1 MRSVHLRRSSRSSRC
16 SRHGFTLIELLVV
29 IAIIA
34 VLIALLLP
42 AVQQARAAA
51 WRTQSR
57 NNLHNLALA
66 AANFEST
73 FNYLPTSGGYDQT
86 GGYNVS
92 PYQSSV
98 NGVVTAT
105 PKVTTYAAAGWN
117 YAPRWGDPAREPRYQ
132 LGSTFF
138 SLLPYLEQTSLFN
151 DPLKC
156 YATSLPVFQMASRR
170 SGAFIIPATDPFY
183 AGWSYDSA
191 GLGAAGRTDY
201 AANDQVFKTTY
212 NLADWG
218 NPQKMRDLIDGTSNT
233 IVFGEKAMAQKGWQ
247 GGGLYWDE
255 PWVMGGTGGAGRCGN
270 ELYSDFM
277 LNSFPNRASD
287 ITIIVPANNTCGGGN
302 WGSPDSSGAQVGFAD
317 GSVRTLSY
325 SMNTTVLAY
334 MIQPKDGQVIG
345 E

>member
-1 MRSVHLRRSSRSSRC
+1 MRTLRLRPTKPTVAASRR
-16 SRHGFTLIELLVV
+16 GFTLIELLVV

-73 FNYLPTSGGYDQT
+73 FGYLPTSGGYDQT

-92 PYQSSV
+92 PYQSTV
-98 NGVVTAT
+98 NGVVTT
-105 PKVTTYAAAGWN
+105 MPKVTTYAALGWD
-117 YAPRWGDPAREPRYQ
+117 YSPRWGDPADEPRFQ
-132 LGSTFF
+132 LGSTFY
-138 SLLPYLEQTSLFN
+138 SLLPYLEQTALYN

-156 YATSLPVFQMASRR
+156 FATSLPVLQMASRR
-170 SGAFIIPATDPFY
+170 GGAFVIPATDPFY

-191 GLGAAGRTDY
+191 GLGAAGRSDY
-201 AANDQVFKTTY
+201 ASNDRVFKTTY
-212 NLADWG
+212 DLADWG
-218 NPQKMRDLIDGTSNT
+218 NPHKMRDITDGTSNT
-233 IVFGEKAMAQKGWQ
+233 IVFGEKALAQKGWQ

-255 PWVMGGTGGAGRCGN
+255 PWVLGGTGGSGRCGH
-270 ELYSDFM
+270 ELYSDAV
-277 LNSFPNRASD
+277 LNSFPTRASD
-287 ITIIVPANNTCGGGN
+287 TTIPAIINDGCGGGN
-302 WGSPDSSGAQVGFAD
+302 WGSPDPSGAQVGLAD

-325 SMNTTVLAY
+325 SMSTTVLEY
-334 MIQPKDGQVIG
+334 MIYPKDGNVIS